1 VTTPPRSIVVCVA
14 GASGSIYARRLLQLL
29 ADVRDGRIDGM
40 DALPDLRVAWTASA
54 NAGVCWKG
62 ELGEEMPSSLH
73 GFLRYGDRDFG
84 APFASGSNAP
94 DAVIVAP
101 CSMSTLARLAHG
113 GGGDLLSRAGE
124 VALKERKT
132 LILLARETPLSL
144 VHLRNMVAVTEA
156 GAVVMPAIP
165 SFYAGVQTLE
175 QAVDSVVLRAL
186 DHAGLRLPLLPRWG
200 DDA

>member
-1 VTTPPRSIVVCVA
+1 MSTPPRSIVVCVA
-14 GASGSIYARRLLQLL
+14 GASGSIYAKRLLTLL
-29 ADVRDGRIDGM
+29 ADVREGRIEGM
-40 DALPDLRVAWTASA
+40 DAMPELRVAWTASS
-54 NAGVCWKG
+54 NAAVCWKG
-62 ELGEEMPSSLH
+62 ELGEPMPETLH
-73 GFLRYGDRDFG
+73 GFRRYGNKDFG

-165 SFYAGVQTLE
+165 SFYAGVKSLE

>member
-1 VTTPPRSIVVCVA
+1 
-14 GASGSIYARRLLQLL
+14 
-29 ADVRDGRIDGM
+29 
-40 DALPDLRVAWTASA
+40 
-54 NAGVCWKG
+54 
-62 ELGEEMPSSLH
+62 
-73 GFLRYGDRDFG
+73 
-84 APFASGSNAP
+84 
-94 DAVIVAP
+94 
-101 CSMSTLARLAHG
+101 MSTLARLAHG

-144 VHLRNMVAVTEA
+144 VHMRNMVAVTEA

-165 SFYAGVQTLE
+165 SFYAGVRTLE

>member
-1 VTTPPRSIVVCVA
+1 MNTPPRSIVVCVA

-40 DALPDLRVAWTASA
+40 AALPDLKVAWTASA

-62 ELGEEMPSSLH
+62 ELGEEMPTSLH
-73 GFLRYGDRDFG
+73 GFVRYGERDFG